1 MLLNFQN
8 LSKFKRRNAVGR
20 SALAL
25 LIGLAEIQGRLPLVS
40 DDIVCYKQL
49 MRISFVPCADLTRE
63 GHYCMPAHVRWT
75 IIIRN
80 ANAYVHAASQAA
92 QNND

>member
-8 LSKFKRRNAVGR
+8 LSKSKRRNATGR

-25 LIGLAEIQGRLPLVS
+25 QIGLAEIQGRLPLVL
-40 DDIVCYKQL
+40 DNIVCYKQL

-63 GHYCMPAHVRWT
+63 SHYCMAARVAWT
-75 IIIRN
+75 IIRN
-80 ANAYVHAASQAA
+80 ANAYVHALSLAA
-92 QNND
+92 QTND